1 MTVSKQVA
9 KSLLE
14 IKAVQIRTKNYF
26 TWTSGIKSPIYCDN
40 RLTMSYPDVRKQ
52 IIQAFKEKV
61 LALDVQPDIIAGCA
75 TAGIPHASWL
85 AYELDLPLVY
95 VRSTPKGHG
104 KGNQIEGHV
113 SEGDRVVLIEDLI
126 STGGSA
132 LDAAK
137 ALKEVGAS
145 VDKVLAIFTYGL
157 SKSVD
162 QFKAAQMPYDTITNY
177 DHLLQ
182 LLLEEGKISEEEKS
196 ELQLWRNRLT

>member
-1 MTVSKQVA
+1 
-9 KSLLE
+9 
-14 IKAVQIRTKNYF
+14 
-26 TWTSGIKSPIYCDN
+26 
-40 RLTMSYPDVRKQ
+40 YPDVRKQ